1 MFIADELIPLWLQ
14 VTTTLITAF
23 TLPACIRFAD
33 WRAIVRVPV
42 RQHLLFASLFFLAAL
57 WLMSVRHIEGLL
69 LHLSGM
75 TAVTL
80 LVGWRFALL
89 VGALAT
95 IAYTLLSGQELAAAP
110 LAWLVTVVVPASI
123 SRLLVYELRRV
134 RFSNLFIYLL
144 GAGFGGG
151 ILSAF
156 GMSVAGLVAL
166 QLCDRGDLVSAALEA
181 WPLIALIAFPEGFIN
196 GMVLSVLVVWYPDT
210 VKTFDSVKYLGD
222 E

>member
-1 MFIADELIPLWLQ
+1 MFIANELIPQWLQ
-14 VTTTLITAF
+14 VTTTLITAIM
-23 TLPACIRFAD
+23 LPACIRFAD
-33 WRAIVRVPV
+33 WRAIIQVPV
-42 RQHLLFASLFFLAAL
+42 RQHLLFASLIFLVVL

-95 IAYTLLSGQELAAAP
+95 VAYTLLSGQELAAAP
-110 LAWLVTVVVPASI
+110 LAWLVTVVVPASV
-123 SRLLVYELRRV
+123 SRLLVYELRRI
-134 RFSNLFIYLL
+134 RFRNLFIYLL

-151 ILSAF
+151 VLSAV
-156 GMSVAGLVAL
+156 GMAGAGLLAVHLCEQPEYVAG
-166 QLCDRGDLVSAALEA
+166 ALEN
-181 WPLIALIAFPEGFIN
+181 WPLIALVAFPEGFIN
-196 GMVLSVLVVWYPDT
+196 GMLLSVIVVWYPDT